1 MNEIQTII
9 PHLIVEKTSVK
20 GVKYATIE
28 LSDGRKIN
36 TFDMKLA
43 DELHKNWLGKTING
57 EVEEKNGFY
66 SLVGFEPVTTSGAV
80 SKAVVEAPKAL
91 EVGPT
96 REQSI
101 VAQCLTKC
109 FVEVLAANASMT
121 LEQANTVRTGIL
133 ETYKFYL
140 KSL

>member
-1 MNEIQTII
+1 MMEKA
-9 PHLIVEKTSVK
+9 IVKCAKCGKSEEYLLKPGYPRKYCSVCAAEKKAEYEAKEGNITPQAERVS
-20 GVKYATIE
+20 
-28 LSDGRKIN
+28 S
-36 TFDMKLA
+36 
-43 DELHKNWLGKTING
+43 
-57 EVEEKNGFY
+57 
-66 SLVGFEPVTTSGAV
+66 EP
-80 SKAVVEAPKAL
+80 PKAQEL
-91 EVGPT
+91 APT

-109 FVEVLAANASMT
+109 FSEVLAANASMT